1 MKKLVYVLPVAVF
14 ILIAAMF
21 GRQPGREERT
31 IQQFETDRTVLEEL
45 AEHILEQGSAMEAE
59 VPTPWQKVFLNQGE
73 CPSVEIQ
80 FRSSGF
86 SSETMYW
93 GVTYVP
99 CGHTMYMKRFHDM
112 CWETR
117 ENTETG
123 ILFFEP
129 EGDNTCY
136 VKKLDECWY
145 YYEMKF

>member
-14 ILIAAMF
+14 ILIAALF
-21 GRQPGREERT
+21 GQRPEREERT
-31 IQQFETDRTVLEEL
+31 IRQFEADRTVLEEL
-45 AEHILEQGSAMEAE
+45 AEHILEQGSAIEAE
-59 VPTPWQKVFLNQGE
+59 PPAPWQKVFLNRGE

-86 SSETMYW
+86 ASETTYW
-93 GVTYVP
+93 GVVYVP
-99 CGHTMYMKRFHDM
+99 CGHTMYMKYFRNM
-112 CWETR
+112 SWETQ

-136 VKKLDECWY
+136 VKRLDECWY
-145 YYEMKF
+145 YYEMSF